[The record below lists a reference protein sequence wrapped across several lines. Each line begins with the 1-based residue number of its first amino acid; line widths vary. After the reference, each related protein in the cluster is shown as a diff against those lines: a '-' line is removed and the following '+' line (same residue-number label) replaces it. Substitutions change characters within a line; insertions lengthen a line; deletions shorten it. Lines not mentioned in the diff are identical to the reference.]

1 MFRDPRRLLVFF
13 QRLIA
18 VFSFVCV
25 LWIPAAFAQ
34 TSLTVRDALLV
45 LSDVRAALSETARQS
60 QAGEVKQAP
69 ESRTTEKDKG
79 SGKGAVP
86 VPEAPQPRP

>member
-1 MFRDPRRLLVFF
+1 MFRDPRRVSVFF
-13 QRLIA
+13 QRLMA

-25 LWIPAAFAQ
+25 LSIPAAFAQ

-60 QAGEVKQAP
+60 QAGEAKQAP
-69 ESRTTEKDKG
+69 ESKATGQEKG
-79 SGKGAVP
+79 SAKCAVSA
-86 VPEAPQPRP
+86 PEAPQPRP